1 MRTRPAFDFIAQAM
15 SGFMSCNGTLDTGP
29 MRSGAPIS
37 DLVAGLYAALGTVA
51 ALYRRTQTGQ
61 GERVGVAMVD
71 GLLSLGAFLNTNFLA
86 TGQLPVA
93 DRERPCARRTV
104 WAVHGPGW

>member
-1 MRTRPAFDFIAQAM
+1 
-15 SGFMSCNGTLDTGP
+15 MSCNGTLETGP

-51 ALYRRTQTGQ
+51 ALYRRTQTGR

-71 GLLSLGAFLNTNFLA
+71 GLLSLDVHFINS
-86 TGQLPVA
+86 LPVKQ
-93 DRERPCARRTV
+93 RPACTV
-104 WAVHGPGW
+104 WADKRPAQIV

>member
-1 MRTRPAFDFIAQAM
+1 M
-15 SGFMSCNGTLDTGP
+15 SGFMSCNGTAETGP

-61 GERVGVAMVD
+61 GERAGVAMVD
-71 GLLSLGAFLNTNFLA
+71 GLLSLGAFLTANFLA
-86 TGQLPVA
+86 TNQLSVPTGDDHAPVA
-93 DRERPCARRTV
+93 PYGLVMGQDCEIAN
-104 WAVHGPGW
+104 A

>member
-1 MRTRPAFDFIAQAM
+1 
-15 SGFMSCNGTLDTGP
+15 

-61 GERVGVAMVD
+61 GRSTERLSVGSMAMAQR
-71 GLLSLGAFLNTNFLA
+71 LS
-86 TGQLPVA
+86 
-93 DRERPCARRTV
+93 
-104 WAVHGPGW
+104 